1 MLIAAG
7 RYDGIALPPTQEKMA
22 ARIPGAQLNWYE
34 GGHLF
39 MLQDRAAYREIVGF
53 LAG

>member
-7 RYDGIALPPTQEKMA
+7 RYDGIALPATQEKMA
-22 ARIPGAQLNWYE
+22 SRIPGAELKVYE

-39 MLQDRAAYREIVGF
+39 MLQDRAAYREIVAF
-53 LAG
+53 LAQ